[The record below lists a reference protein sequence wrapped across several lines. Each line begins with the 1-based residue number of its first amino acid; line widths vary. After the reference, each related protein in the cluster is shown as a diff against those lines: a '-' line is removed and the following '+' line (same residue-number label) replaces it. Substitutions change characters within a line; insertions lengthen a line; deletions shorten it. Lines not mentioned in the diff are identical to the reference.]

1 MSAPAL
7 TFLAPPS
14 SGDDHDDT
22 SPDVWSPTSPVRS
35 GPSSRNGSPAP
46 ALRMTRG
53 AREAA
58 TGMEIADADIQRCLD
73 APDDV
78 SPHPDTPSRTQFRRG
93 TLVVLAGADGVVL
106 RVGRRNRST
115 GAVPAVAAGTGG

>member
-7 TFLAPPS
+7 TFLAPLS
-14 SGDDHDDT
+14 SWQEHDDGSADVWPRT
-22 SPDVWSPTSPVRS
+22 SPTRQVGPPSRS
-35 GPSSRNGSPAP
+35 RPSAP

-58 TGMEIADADIQRCLD
+58 TGMDIADADIQRCLD

-78 SPHPDTPSRTQFRRG
+78 SPHPDTPTRTRFRRG
-93 TLVVLAGADGVVL
+93 TLVVLAGADGMVL
-106 RVGRRNRST
+106 RVGRRNR
-115 GAVPAVAAGTGG
+115 

>member
-14 SGDDHDDT
+14 TGYDHDDDAT
-22 SPDVWSPTSPVRS
+22 DTGRPTSVPRRG
-35 GPSSRNGSPAP
+35 GPASRGP

-58 TGMEIADADIQRCLD
+58 TGMKISDADVQRCLD

-78 SPHPDTPSRTQFRRG
+78 SPHPDDPTRTSFRRG
-93 TLVVLAGADGVVL
+93 TLVVLAGGDGMVL
-106 RVGRRNRST
+106 RVGRRNR
-115 GAVPAVAAGTGG
+115 